1 MELLPSISC
10 IARAMAHAF
19 HLLGVVLDIPTIAI
33 GGGVTAA
40 GSAFF
45 DPLEQALD
53 AVRASSPLAAA
64 VLPPDLVHPLPA
76 GYEPGT
82 WGAVLLARK
91 GRAPAGARDPL
102 GKEVGTRSTTA
113 APTT

>member
-1 MELLPSISC
+1 M
-10 IARAMAHAF
+10 ARAF
-19 HLLGVVLDIPTIAI
+19 HHLGVILDIPTIAI

-40 GSAFF
+40 GPAFF

-53 AVRASSPLAAA
+53 AVRASSSLASA
-64 VLPPDLVHPLPA
+64 VLPPDLVHPLPT

-91 GRAPAGARDPL
+91 GRVPTGSRDPL
-102 GKEVGTRSTTA
+102 WKEVGTRSTTA
-113 APTT
+113 TPTD

>member
-1 MELLPSISC
+1 M
-10 IARAMAHAF
+10 ARAF
-19 HLLGVVLDIPTIAI
+19 HLLGVVLDIPIVAI

-53 AVRASSPLAAA
+53 AVRASSRLAAA
-64 VLPPDLVHPLPA
+64 VLPPDLVHPLPT

-91 GRAPAGARDPL
+91 GRVLAGTRDRCGRRWARDRRP
-102 GKEVGTRSTTA
+102 A
-113 APTT
+113 NPTD

>member
-1 MELLPSISC
+1 M
-10 IARAMAHAF
+10 ARAF
-19 HLLGVVLDIPTIAI
+19 HHLGVVLDIPTIAI

-53 AVRASSPLAAA
+53 AVRASSSLAAA

-91 GRAPAGARDPL
+91 GRVPTGSRDAL
-102 GKEVGTRSTTA
+102 RKEVGTRSTTA
-113 APTT
+113 TPTD